1 MSVKSDKKLMKE
13 LQKSNHQNL
22 IAYSFLAPWI
32 IGFIIFS
39 FGPFLYTFYLSFFQV
54 ESSGLGYKLTFIGMG
69 NYITAFF
76 TNLYFKG
83 NLLSFFILEV
93 TYVPAIVIVSFI
105 IGILL
110 NRKLKFRSGFR
121 TIFFL
126 PVIVLSSTVMDKL
139 MESDATRLSDFSENL
154 IFQTTMQY
162 SETLSL
168 ALLGLFNNFTLV
180 LWFTGIPVILFI
192 NGLQKI
198 NQQLYEAAKI
208 DGATTWQ
215 ILWKITVPIIRPT
228 ALVVAIFTIVQIG
241 MYSINPLF
249 LQINEAMYNQRSG
262 LGLTSAFTWV
272 YTLVV
277 LSFVGIAMLLLGGS
291 DREKGIKLTSIQRR
305 QFEQLRAK
313 REAASLEKEV
323 TANE

>member
-215 ILWKITVPIIRPT
+215 ILWKITVPIIKPT
-228 ALVVAIFTIVQIG
+228 ALVVTIFTIVQLG
-241 MYSINPLF
+241 MFSINPLYQ
-249 LQINEAMYNQRSG
+249 QIKTDIYSPASG
-262 LGLTSAFTWV
+262 LGLTSAYTWI
-272 YTLVV
+272 YTVV
-277 LSFVGIAMLLLGGS
+277 SLSFVGFAFLLLK
-291 DREKGIKLTSIQRR
+291 DKREKGIKLSSIQRR
-305 QFEQLRAK
+305 TFEDMKKK
-313 REAASLEKEV
+313 RDAGLETEV
-323 TANE
+323 SVNG